1 MKPVPIYSTRVL
13 WQTSLWMLIPA
24 YLSEDFMFTCSIRL
38 TLIFS
43 MLHWYY
49 YHMGSVYQAL
59 DRMFSCLTIMILCVR
74 SDTLVPL
81 VPVITSFGIGHYYH
95 RNDCFGQHLMYH
107 VLFRALAFLW
117 CCHYCNHV
125 NFILWLFYVILYVL
139 QVCYVLLNSVL

>member
-13 WQTSLWMLIPA
+13 WQTSVWMLIPA

-38 TLIFS
+38 
-43 MLHWYY
+43 
-49 YHMGSVYQAL
+49 
-59 DRMFSCLTIMILCVR
+59 R

-81 VPVITSFGIGHYYH
+81 VPVIISFGIGHYYR

-107 VLFRALAFLW
+107 VIFRALAFLW

-125 NFILWLFYVILYVL
+125 NLILWLFYVILYVL
-139 QVCYVLLNSVL
+139 QVCYVLLTSL